1 MDCLKLNGRKRTPW
15 VCVGFEA
22 DFGPKGHGNLAQ
34 ALAWVA
40 LFLRASPVRASDN
53 AGAIPI
59 DRSQI
64 QMTISSAPSGLVVFI
79 VTAPRLKP
87 GLSSHGPSGRN
98 RLQIRQAPGL
108 SSVTPTA

>member
-40 LFLRASPVRASDN
+40 LFYALA
-53 AGAIPI
+53 
-59 DRSQI
+59 
-64 QMTISSAPSGLVVFI
+64 L
-79 VTAPRLKP
+79 
-87 GLSSHGPSGRN
+87 
-98 RLQIRQAPGL
+98 
-108 SSVTPTA
+108 